1 MGGKIRDI
9 LLALVGIVVV
19 PIVLI
24 IELIRWWRTRK

>member
-24 IELIRWWRTRK
+24 IELIRWWRTKK